1 MSTPLKLLFLH
12 GYTQSGPLFHAKTKA
27 LEKLLLKSLPAGTT
41 LSFPTAPHLLKL
53 SDLPGHTPA
62 ASAGNEGGAEEEE
75 QSADNWAWW
84 RRNDATGEY
93 TGLNETWAFLGK
105 LLDSEGPFDG
115 CIGFSQGGALTSL
128 LTSLLEPAHAP
139 SRPASFTTTHPPFR
153 FSIVYS
159 GFRAPSP
166 HYDYFYTPKIATPT
180 LHFIGS
186 LDTVVDES
194 RSLALVHEHAGEPR
208 VVYHPGGHYLPAG
221 KQFANVVVGFVREH
235 AKPVV
240 GVEEEGVEDMDVPF

>member
-1 MSTPLKLLFLH
+1 MAAPLKLLFLH

-41 LSFPTAPHLLKL
+41 LTFPTAPHLLKL

-62 ASAGNEGGAEEEE
+62 SNEGGEE

-93 TGLNETWAFLGK
+93 TGLDETWAFLSK

-128 LTSLLEPAHAP
+128 LASLLEPSHAP
-139 SRPASFTTTHPPFR
+139 SRPAAFTTPHPPFR
-153 FSIVYS
+153 FGIVYS
-159 GFRAPSP
+159 GFRAPGP
-166 HYDYFYTPKIATPT
+166 RYDYFYEPKIATPT

-186 LDTVVDES
+186 LDTVVDEA
-194 RSLALVHEHAGEPR
+194 RSLALVQEYAGEPR

-221 KQFANVVVGFVREH
+221 KQFANVAVGFVREH
-235 AKPVV
+235 MKPVEV
-240 GVEEEGVEDMDVPF
+240 VEEVGVEDMDVPF